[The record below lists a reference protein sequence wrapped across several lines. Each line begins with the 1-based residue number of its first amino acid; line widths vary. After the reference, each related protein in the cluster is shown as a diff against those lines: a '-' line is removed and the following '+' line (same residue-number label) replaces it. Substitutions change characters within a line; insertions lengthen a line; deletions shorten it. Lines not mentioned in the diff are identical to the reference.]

1 MSWLPGART
10 TGPCL
15 GDVAAALIDG
25 ELSHAERERAHR
37 HLTHCPACRAEVEA
51 ERQLKLRLHGLA
63 PAPALGE
70 LLSARLLAVGSSD
83 ALSRRTSGVPGS
95 RRDATQTRDARPR
108 ARSPLSRSSSGRS
121 PLSRSSSGRSP
132 LSRSSSGRSPR
143 SRSSSGRSPLR
154 RRTLGSAAVVA
165 LGLTA
170 AFAFGGG
177 SEPPSTTVDP
187 GIGAFVTEYVV
198 STDGLAP
205 ALQANLTAGGG
216 APTGR

>member
-70 LLSARLLAVGSSD
+70 MLSARLLAVGSSD

-121 PLSRSSSGRSP
+121 PL
-132 LSRSSSGRSPR
+132 

-205 ALQANLTAGGG
+205 ALRANLTAGGG

>member
-70 LLSARLLAVGSSD
+70 MLSARLLAVGSSD

-121 PLSRSSSGRSP
+121 PL
-132 LSRSSSGRSPR
+132 

>member
-70 LLSARLLAVGSSD
+70 MLSARLLAVGSSD

-108 ARSPLSRSSSGRS
+108 ARSPL
-121 PLSRSSSGRSP
+121 
-132 LSRSSSGRSPR
+132 